1 MEHGWK
7 AERSHFRMR
16 NAFGLFCYSTSLHMR
31 VTECN
36 FPWGWTESS
45 YLSGTDQ
52 NRSFGRK
59 TGVQWKL
66 CQPPSPCF
74 KGNSAKLSRFG
85 TPTSVYFTLV
95 PIWCIRPPK
104 CSCFVLFFCHNWP
117 SEIYFSAVIHNE
129 AAYSFTSLS
138 PLPSVVWPQV
148 FNWLRVELL
157 TSATSPQTV
166 LINNGF
172 FSGYI
177 SVFSSETWKISPCPK
192 LRLMPGNECAVY

>member
-104 CSCFVLFFCHNWP
+104 CSCFYFFAIIDPVKFVFPPSSIMKLHTHLLPSRPPLCCLASSFQLAARWAFDICYSP
-117 SEIYFSAVIHNE
+117 SES
-129 AAYSFTSLS
+129 
-138 PLPSVVWPQV
+138 
-148 FNWLRVELL
+148 
-157 TSATSPQTV
+157 
-166 LINNGF
+166 
-172 FSGYI
+172 
-177 SVFSSETWKISPCPK
+177 
-192 LRLMPGNECAVY
+192 